1 MSSFLLALTPTAVTQ
16 RLRRTAVGNSVNAKK
31 VDQNISFTCTVL
43 GFSSVNKM
51 AKAETGPHHGLFCV
65 GDGVGSLLAA
75 AASLRLLLA
84 SSTLKI
90 VLNLEVE
97 YAN

>member
-1 MSSFLLALTPTAVTQ
+1 
-16 RLRRTAVGNSVNAKK
+16 
-31 VDQNISFTCTVL
+31 
-43 GFSSVNKM
+43 M